1 MYKINK
7 ELFKKDAL
15 LIVLIFFMFIISF
28 ILYPFLP
35 DKIPMHWNFRGEIDR
50 YGSKFEGTFL
60 IPLMTLGFYL
70 LFLFLPYLDPKEE
83 NYKKFERVYQFIK
96 YAFVILFSIMHYSV
110 FITTLFGVRDLIP
123 KIVPLTVGIFFILL
137 GNYMPRIKPNWFVG
151 IRTPWTLSNEEVWR
165 KTHRLGGYL
174 FIISGLLII
183 LAGFLPSHWN
193 FIVLM
198 LAVFLSS
205 IISIIYSFVI
215 YKRLKGKIKEE

>member
-7 ELFKKDAL
+7 ELLKKDAI
-15 LIVLIFFMFIISF
+15 LIILIFFMFVISL

-35 DKIPMHWNFRGEIDR
+35 NKVPMHWNFKGEIDR

-60 IPLMTLGFYL
+60 VPLMTLGFYL

-96 YAFVILFSIMHYSV
+96 YAFVVLFSIMHYSV
-110 FITTLFGVRDLIP
+110 LIATIFGIRDLIP
-123 KIVPLTVGIFFILL
+123 KVTPLSVGIIFILL

-151 IRTPWTLSNEEVWR
+151 IRTPWTLSDEEVWR

-174 FIISGLLII
+174 FIVSGLLII
-183 LAGFLPSHWN
+183 LAGFLPPYWN
-193 FIVLM
+193 FIILM
-198 LAVFLSS
+198 LSVFLSAF
-205 IISIIYSFVI
+205 ISVIYSFIV
-215 YKRLKGKIKEE
+215 YKRLKRKIKEE

>member
-15 LIVLIFFMFIISF
+15 LIVLIFFMFIISL

-35 DKIPMHWNFRGEIDR
+35 DKIPMHWNFKGEIDR
-50 YGSKFEGTFL
+50 YGSKFEGAFL
-60 IPLMTLGFYL
+60 IPFMTLGFYL

-83 NYKKFERVYQFIK
+83 NYKRFEMVYQFIK

-110 FITTLFGVRDLIP
+110 FIATLFGVRDLIP
-123 KIVPLTVGIFFILL
+123 KIIPLTVGIFFILL

-151 IRTPWTLSNEEVWR
+151 IRTPWTLSDEEVWR

-183 LAGFLPSHWN
+183 LAGFLPSYWN

-198 LAVFLSS
+198 VAIFLSS
-205 IISIIYSFVI
+205 VISIIYSFVI
-215 YKRLKGKIKEE
+215 YKRLKRKIK